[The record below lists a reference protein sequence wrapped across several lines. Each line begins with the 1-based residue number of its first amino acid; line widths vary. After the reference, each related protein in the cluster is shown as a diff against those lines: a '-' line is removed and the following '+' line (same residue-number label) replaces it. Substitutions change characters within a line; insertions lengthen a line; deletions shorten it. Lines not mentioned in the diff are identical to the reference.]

1 MQCKREN
8 RVYRS
13 ACESDKAPHVHTQT
27 RRLSVEWLC
36 AHLSR
41 RAVGYSNPESRAEFP
56 RVYIAAAPDTAM
68 PMAKPHVEDAAS
80 VYDETER
87 QKAIII
93 DAGNCET
100 KMTLCSFIDS

>member
-1 MQCKREN
+1 M
-8 RVYRS
+8 YF
-13 ACESDKAPHVHTQT
+13 
-27 RRLSVEWLC
+27 
-36 AHLSR
+36 
-41 RAVGYSNPESRAEFP
+41 AVAL
-56 RVYIAAAPDTAM
+56 DTDV
-68 PMAKPHVEDAAS
+68 PTAKPHVEDAAS